1 MGDQVWDG
9 VVGVPHHRHEEG
21 HHSTGGDNKKEIRR
35 NFNNIPKLEV
45 DDFNMKN
52 QSWNMKYNVE

>member
-1 MGDQVWDG
+1 MAF
-9 VVGVPHHRHEEG
+9 EILNNLLLK
-21 HHSTGGDNKKEIRR
+21 TGGDNKTEIRR